1 MLAIALHAT
10 LALSQAQTPFVE
22 SDFDTALGTVG
33 LTTKTARFD
42 TELLRFWDE
51 TEFTGTGF
59 PKVYYL
65 EYTMYRNNFPLQAL
79 GIYRKALA
87 TGLARA

>member
-1 MLAIALHAT
+1 MTLMASGDYSSAALKRG
-10 LALSQAQTPFVE
+10 VE
-22 SDFDTALGTVG
+22 HLISTQRPDGT
-33 LTTKTARFD
+33 
-42 TELLRFWDE
+42 WDE

-65 EYTMYRNNFPLQAL
+65 EYTMYRNNFPVQAL

-87 TGLARA
+87 QGRA